1 MKTYI
6 LAPIFGFILLSSCSS
21 ETAVSPDIKVASCS
35 VNDTVVSGVP
45 SVKAGDVVEL
55 ALKLEGNGSELV
67 SFQANTEDKEDVKIS
82 LADYEK
88 KSVSDETNFTNTTE
102 CRLRFVDGV
111 TISSVKVKATVNSV
125 QNEGATLK
133 FYLSAK
139 ADSEGNGS
147 ELEVNL
153 KKK

>member
-67 SFQANTEDKEDVKIS
+67 SFQANADEEEVKMS

-88 KSVSDETNFTNTTE
+88 KNVSNDKNFTNTTE
-102 CRLRFVDGV
+102 CQLRFVDGV

-139 ADSEGNGS
+139 AEGNGS